1 MDIEIKSNESG
12 TKIYIDGE
20 EVPRATMVMF
30 YSAVGVVPELIYE
43 QYVIDENGKFIIEDD
58 RVKRVVIRR

>member
-1 MDIEIKSNESG
+1 MDIVIRSNEEG
-12 TKIYIDGE
+12 TRITVDGE
-20 EVPRATMVMF
+20 EIPRATMVMF

-58 RVKRVVIRR
+58 RVKRVVTRR